1 MSMQTI
7 HVRDLQIGPG
17 LPLVFIAGPCVIETR
32 ALVMSEAEHI
42 RRIADELKVPI
53 IFKASYLKDNR
64 SSIKSPRGPGIEE
77 GLRVLADVRD
87 QYNMPIT
94 TDVHDTEQAHS
105 AGDVV
110 DLLQIPAFL
119 CRQTSL
125 LLAAAATGKPIN
137 VKKGQFVSPTEMKS
151 VIHKLVTANASGIM
165 LTERGTFFGYQRLV
179 NDFIGLAD
187 MADLG
192 WPVCFDATHSTQQP
206 GSLGDLSGGRPE
218 RAPVLARAAV
228 AAGVQALFFESHPD
242 CQNALCDAATML
254 PLDQLKPVLKQ
265 LTELHDFLLDQKELA
280 H

>member
-1 MSMQTI
+1 MQTI